1 MFKLVSGFSMSVEST
16 GRNAEL
22 WREHMVL
29 ERKFSTCKR
38 RKKMLSC
45 EERTYGF
52 GKMDRAARGG
62 ERSNI
67 LEWKVRGL
75 TSFFSGREESRWSE
89 KKKG

>member
-1 MFKLVSGFSMSVEST
+1 
-16 GRNAEL
+16 
-22 WREHMVL
+22 MVL

-75 TSFFSGREESRWSE
+75 TSFFLWNGGITLVW
-89 KKKG
+89 KKD